1 LEQLRSVAAHV
12 GAIVLPTPVS
22 VANVQSVF
30 DSGGHITDVAIENT
44 IRGVA
49 RNVMEYIHGNV
60 CPRVTLE
67 RLMREGA
74 VAGAH

>member
-1 LEQLRSVAAHV
+1 
-12 GAIVLPTPVS
+12 VS

-30 DSGGHITDVAIENT
+30 DSAGHITDTGVENT

-74 VAGAH
+74 AAGA